1 MRRKTAQSI
10 EEHKAVV
17 SSEPNGKSEH
27 GRGKHP
33 NSRKGDANLKPF
45 PPGVSGNPGGLPGT
59 DLAALIARRAFESN
73 EREIAQ
79 GMVAQLRKGNAY
91 AFSVL
96 ADRGYGKLK
105 EKVEHTG
112 DAQLLAALEA
122 GRKRI
127 RGNTHGDSDKKP

>member
-1 MRRKTAQSI
+1 MRRRTAQSI
-10 EEHKAVV
+10 EEHKSAV
-17 SSEPNGKSEH
+17 SAEPNGKNKRGN

-96 ADRGYGKLK
+96 ADRGYGKIKDRVSLEDPNGK
-105 EKVEHTG
+105 PLSFTVKFVKPKSG
-112 DAQLLAALEA
+112 D
-122 GRKRI
+122 R
-127 RGNTHGDSDKKP
+127 S